1 MVVLFA
7 GGKRIGTWAEA
18 ERLFAEA
25 AKAGPVEFR
34 DESGTVLAR
43 TAPAVEPICPWDPTL
58 TREEIDRRSAAG
70 GGIPLA
76 EFWKRMGV
84 Q

>member
-1 MVVLFA
+1 MVVLYSN
-7 GGKRIGTWAEA
+7 GRRLGTWAEA
-18 ERLFAEA
+18 EKLFADA

-34 DESGTVLAR
+34 DESGSVLAR
-43 TAPAVEPICPWDPTL
+43 TAPAPEPICPWEPTM
-58 TREEIDRRSAAG
+58 TAEDFDRRSEEG

-84 Q
+84 R